1 MRGVFAYDLLATF
14 EQLPDVAEGN
24 NDCPDYQFYLA
35 VETLV
40 VIDHQAQSTD
50 IIGVVPGGD
59 QFSLR
64 HQQVCQRI
72 GELMARFTTTTTR
85 TTVNQTTHPAR

>member
-1 MRGVFAYDLLATF
+1 ML
-14 EQLPDVAEGN
+14 QKGN

-35 VETLV
+35 ETLV

-72 GELMARFTTTTTR
+72 GELMARLQQPQRAPQSTKLPTQPR
-85 TTVNQTTHPAR
+85 